1 MIRQGLTTG
10 TRTRE
15 FRHRRCRRLLFPFFR
30 QPGFGGG
37 DVAGQGF
44 LEQVPLFT
52 GKGFTPG
59 AIAHPAQMNQ
69 FEDKR
74 LDLGLGGV
82 KVGVATGDL
91 SSGFG
96 GIFLRLID
104 EFLNRA
110 GDPIGEF
117 RSGVQSG
124 QFSV

>member
-1 MIRQGLTTG
+1 
-10 TRTRE
+10 
-15 FRHRRCRRLLFPFFR
+15 
-30 QPGFGGG
+30 
-37 DVAGQGF
+37 
-44 LEQVPLFT
+44 
-52 GKGFTPG
+52 
-59 AIAHPAQMNQ
+59 MNQ

-91 SSGFG
+91 PSGFG
-96 GIFLRLID
+96 GFFLCLID
-104 EFLNRA
+104 EFLNGA